1 MTTVA
6 HRYADAALDRLWD
19 GFTYLVMNG
28 GREPMRTRVA
38 RHLPALQAMP
48 VRSRHHSSAAR

>member
-1 MTTVA
+1 MTAMA

-28 GREPMRTRVA
+28 GREPMRTRIV
-38 RHLPALQAMP
+38 RHLPTVPLT
-48 VRSRHHSSAAR
+48 SSSTRHTMRPAR

>member
-1 MTTVA
+1 MTAST

-28 GREPMRTRVA
+28 GREPLRTRIV
-38 RHLPALQAMP
+38 RHLPGGLVLVAHRQP
-48 VRSRHHSSAAR
+48 TGAAR

>member
-1 MTTVA
+1 MTAPA

-28 GREPMRTRVA
+28 GREPMRTRIA
-38 RHLPALQAMP
+38 RHLTRGQAVAP
-48 VRSRHHSSAAR
+48 QRHPSGAAR